1 MKIIFKEFSFSR
13 SKSDNRIDY
22 DGGRGVKSRNSSNNS
37 FSSVKPLLGT
47 LFKTGVVGAG
57 KSRNGKSGKGNRMKS
72 HVLAKEKKAATQLG
86 VIVGA
91 FIFCWLPYFILFMVS
106 SCNNFTPETTNLN
119 FKIAQSGIFPHF
131 KVILH
136 FQRKAFVLISLKVK
150 CSGNET
156 NTS

>member
-1 MKIIFKEFSFSR
+1 MKIIFGKFFLSR

-37 FSSVKPLLGT
+37 FSSVKPLLGS
-47 LFKTGVVGAG
+47 LFKT
-57 KSRNGKSGKGNRMKS
+57 KSKNGKAGKGNRMKS

-106 SCNNFTPETTNLN
+106 SCNNFNPFNHKFE
-119 FKIAQSGIFPHF
+119 F
-131 KVILH
+131 
-136 FQRKAFVLISLKVK
+136 
-150 CSGNET
+150 
-156 NTS
+156 